1 MSKLN
6 SSKNEWLELVFE
18 GKNKSY
24 GAYELRQDE
33 GKTTIKAFFS
43 ALLLLTALSAT
54 AMLFSS
60 FGEKPNSGD
69 TNFHGPTVVVDL
81 DPTIK
86 KADPV
91 KEEAL
96 KKGKAIKEEVTTDLR
111 ENIKIVDPS
120 IADETPITENNQ
132 LGLNKDPNA
141 TEGGDGNGK
150 ANGTE
155 NAIFIKD
162 ENPLVDINGIFTP
175 NSVEVNPKFPGGI
188 NEFLKTVGKKFVAP
202 EIEEARIMRVIV
214 FFIVEKDGSL
224 SNIKVANDPGFGIG
238 AEAIRVLKAIKT
250 KWEPGYMGDYPV
262 RTSFSLPIVVQT
274 TVSE

>member
-24 GAYELRQDE
+24 GAYQLRQDE
-33 GKTTIKAFFS
+33 GKTTMKAFFS

-60 FGEKPNSGD
+60 FGEKPNTPITEDDGGLEVTD
-69 TNFHGPTVVVDL
+69 VFFKPKEE
-81 DPTIK
+81 IK
-86 KADPV
+86 KVEPT
-91 KEEAL
+91 
-96 KKGKAIKEEVTTDLR
+96 KKGKAIKEEISKDLTA
-111 ENIKIVDPS
+111 NVKIVDQRKV
-120 IADETPITENNQ
+120 DDTPITTNSQ
-132 LGLNKDPNA
+132 SGLFRDPNA
-141 TEGGDGNGK
+141 TDSSDGKGRPDGN
-150 ANGTE
+150 E
-155 NAIFIKD
+155 NAIVIKD
-162 ENPLVDINGIFTP
+162 EKPSVDIDGIFTP
-175 NSVEVNPKFPGGI
+175 NSVEVNPSFPGGI

-202 EIEEARIMRVIV
+202 EMEEARTMRVIV

-224 SNIKVANDPGFGIG
+224 SNIKVANDPGFGMG

-250 KWEPGYMGDYPV
+250 KWGPGYMGNVPV
-262 RTSFSLPIVVQT
+262 RTSFSLPIVVKT

>member
-24 GAYELRQDE
+24 GAYELRQEE

-60 FGEKPNSGD
+60 FGEKPITIIPKDSGGLIVAD
-69 TNFHGPTVVVDL
+69 VFLKPKEE
-81 DPTIK
+81 IK
-86 KADPV
+86 K
-91 KEEAL
+91 EEPT
-96 KKGKAIKEEVTTDLR
+96 KKGKAIKDQITKDLTD
-111 ENIKIVDPS
+111 NIKIVDQRKV
-120 IADETPITENNQ
+120 DETPITKNNQ
-132 LGLNKDPNA
+132 LGLIKDPDA
-141 TEGGDGNGK
+141 TENGDGKGK
-150 ANGTE
+150 PNGTE
-155 NAIFIKD
+155 NVITVND
-162 ENPLVDINGIFTP
+162 EKPLVNPDAIHAS

-202 EIEEARIMRVIV
+202 EMEEARIMRVIV

-238 AEAIRVLKAIKT
+238 VEAIRVLKAIKT